1 MGANLKQIPRLIF
14 VTSLQVVTFESF
26 WTIII
31 FLMFSV
37 SVFSQARVGEYS
49 SCLKGNVLASLLDAG
64 LLFLLRFS
72 LDDSVEGVMSAAVR
86 ALRALLVSTEDEV
99 RGKYQK
105 RFQLETREQLFGITG
120 SIQKDIL
127 LFVLRSYLLNF
138 FFLNKESMLCSKIL
152 DCVCVV

>member
-1 MGANLKQIPRLIF
+1 
-14 VTSLQVVTFESF
+14 
-26 WTIII
+26 
-31 FLMFSV
+31 MFSV

-120 SIQKDIL
+120 SIQKYIL
-127 LFVLRSYLLNF
+127 LFVLRSYHLNF
-138 FFLNKESMLCSKIL
+138 YLFIF
-152 DCVCVV
+152 